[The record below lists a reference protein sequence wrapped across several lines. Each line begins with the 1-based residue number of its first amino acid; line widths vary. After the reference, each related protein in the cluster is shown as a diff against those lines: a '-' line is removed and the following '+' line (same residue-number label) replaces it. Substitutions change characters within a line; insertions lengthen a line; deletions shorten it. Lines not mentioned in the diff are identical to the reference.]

1 MCVCACLCCIYGPGL
16 VEFMCADFFKNLD
29 NRCGPLSLH
38 STMPHLVTYV
48 NAALKELGFT
58 YS

>member
-1 MCVCACLCCIYGPGL
+1 MCICIAFVDL
-16 VEFMCADFFKNLD
+16 AFVDFICADFFKNLD